1 MTNAWP
7 LHSVVDRWSMETP
20 FDHQQTV
27 IAQHVTKS
35 GGRVV
40 EKYVTCACAHIHVCV
55 REKHTHP
62 TCHTSPATPMSHCP
76 TRPHPWMLFGILNYS
91 KVKKHAKN
99 RKSSWS
105 MRLSENVS
113 EQSGITITTI
123 HKFENGTSSNISLGT
138 FLLLLK
144 AIGQISALDELMPDL
159 PPSAYLMKEEKK
171 VQRIRHKKSW

>member
-1 MTNAWP
+1 
-7 LHSVVDRWSMETP
+7 
-20 FDHQQTV
+20 
-27 IAQHVTKS
+27 
-35 GGRVV
+35 
-40 EKYVTCACAHIHVCV
+40 
-55 REKHTHP
+55 
-62 TCHTSPATPMSHCP
+62 
-76 TRPHPWMLFGILNYS
+76 
-91 KVKKHAKN
+91 
-99 RKSSWS
+99 

-171 VQRIRHKKSW
+171 VQRIRHKKS